1 MDSKPHLFI
10 LLYYITFLRK
20 LLGSLGSRPEKSKSF
35 ANEGCAKSKRFIVM
49 GKGNGILDGGLPHY
63 GFGGVLARG
72 SAEIGDPVY
81 IDGVRIGHV
90 TNIYSDGF
98 ARFEVEPFSV
108 KLDNFIMKGIS
119 CYMALSGDFMWK
131 LIPQDGRKM
140 SLKDKASVIICPQGQ
155 ALS

>member
-1 MDSKPHLFI
+1 M
-10 LLYYITFLRK
+10 
-20 LLGSLGSRPEKSKSF
+20 
-35 ANEGCAKSKRFIVM
+35 SKRFIVM

-108 KLDNFIMKGIS
+108 KLDRCRTK
-119 CYMALSGDFMWK
+119 
-131 LIPQDGRKM
+131 
-140 SLKDKASVIICPQGQ
+140 II
-155 ALS
+155 A